1 MVLKA
6 QQQGCS
12 AGHKVL
18 DGAGDHGTAAWLRC
32 SWLLAAGMLLLA
44 AGMLLGTPG
53 WSGSTYIVLKTPLDL
68 HHNHAKAGR

>member
-1 MVLKA
+1 
-6 QQQGCS
+6 
-12 AGHKVL
+12 
-18 DGAGDHGTAAWLRC
+18 
-32 SWLLAAGMLLLA
+32 MLLLA